1 MVKCFFILFIIC
13 MSIHGHAVERLELVG
28 RALTIKDP
36 IFISSSENE
45 WLSRN
50 RVLNVGVILPSYEPF
65 EVISATGDFE
75 GISADIL
82 KFIGD
87 ELKTK
92 IVVKAYSDKIS
103 AKKAMQ
109 AGDIDML
116 SVGSWF
122 TIEDSNL
129 IGTFSEPFLKSK
141 LVFSTLK
148 GRVDKYKLIP
158 DGTRIAA
165 PKGIVDDDVFNLI
178 YPNAILVEYS
188 SPLAAMDAVY
198 FGHADI
204 LLSDIYSTH
213 YLSGERFGDFVFFG
227 HARHESRDFG
237 FFISERAPQL
247 LSLVNKSILNLQDYG
262 RGPIVSRWKGAITEI
277 LSANDI
283 LSQSELNWINER
295 KSVIVGINKN
305 NVPYTF
311 IGHEGKPVGIA
322 SDVLDIIT
330 GLSGLDFE
338 IKEYNSDDEV
348 KQAVIS
354 GDADLMAA
362 YQNKVMETSLTSTIN
377 YNRDDI
383 VALTSDRMSI
393 DNGGRFIGKKIAI
406 SEGVSNYS
414 TFKLR
419 YPNTEIIFVSNGLDT
434 LKLLSEGKVNG
445 AVTSLYQA
453 KYFLSSNNSIDQYLF
468 LERISESPLEFSFA
482 LRSSDAQLLKVMNK
496 VIKAIPPSDLSRIS
510 YNWRNNPLPRLTLW
524 EKYSLEL
531 TAAFFLL
538 ISAFIVYFIRNY
550 YLHKELQHKKALE
563 EKLLDELLFN
573 RTLLDGLPMP
583 IAVRDINSKLIF
595 CNQFY
600 LSALDVEHEE
610 VFGKNITET
619 FSSRV
624 DEDSRRRIAE
634 IYDNVLSSGI
644 QSVRDIPISWDGKQ
658 IEIYQ
663 WVSPFKDANNN
674 IKGIVCGSIDV
685 TERKTLQVQLEIE
698 KEKAEQA
705 SLAKSN
711 FLAVMSHELRTPMN
725 AIIGFIELSLQK
737 AKIGELDID
746 SLNLASEA
754 ADALLDLIGGI
765 LDISS
770 IEAMQFTINNKSTYL
785 NKLVDSTVGLL
796 QAVASTQNNKLLYSS
811 DICDES
817 CIVIDPVRLRQ
828 VIYNVVGN
836 SLKFT
841 KNGLVEVNLKQI
853 DEQFVITITDNGI
866 GIPEEKL
873 SEVFL
878 PFSQAHNNYQSG
890 YSGSGLGLSIVR
902 QICQIMGGEV
912 ELTSKEGLG
921 TCVVITLP
929 FILCQDELFD
939 ISTSHLSLHA
949 HAGINIDRHILVV
962 DDHVANRIL
971 MQKQLEYMGYHVLT
985 ACDGVEALA
994 IYNAV
999 PVDLV
1004 ITDCQMPNMDG
1015 YSLSR
1020 AIRLQ
1025 EQKSNKTP
1033 IGIYGLTASAMQED
1047 FDRCIESGMNDCL
1060 FKPFKLTVMAAQIN
1074 KFFHL
1079 ASSLQSSNVIES
1091 SSDWKSALYHQF
1103 MECNI
1108 SDLESIITCMNDD
1121 DHDGVLHHI
1130 HRLKGS
1136 CQMIGEESVV
1146 TLCKMIEDEYR
1157 RNGKLR
1163 IDLIKEI
1170 ETAVNV
1176 MRTG

>member
-1 MVKCFFILFIIC
+1 MKWFSMLLALCA
-13 MSIHGHAVERLELVG
+13 SIPGFAVEQLELVG
-28 RALTIKDP
+28 RTLTVKDP
-36 IFISSSENE
+36 VFISPSEDE

-92 IVVKAYSDKIS
+92 IVIKAYNDNIS
-103 AKKAMQ
+103 AKNAMQ
-109 AGDIDML
+109 VGDIDML

-122 TIEDSNL
+122 NIEDSNL

-158 DGTRIAA
+158 DGTRVAA
-165 PKGIVDDDVFNLI
+165 PKGIVDDEIFNLI
-178 YPNAILVEYS
+178 YPNAALVEYS

-213 YLSGERFGDFVFFG
+213 YLSGERFGDFVFIG

-237 FFISERAPQL
+237 FFISERDPQL

-262 RGPIVSRWKGAITEI
+262 RGPIVSRWRGAITEV

-283 LSQSELNWINER
+283 LSQSELNWIDER
-295 KSVIVGINKN
+295 KTVIVGINKN

-322 SDVLDIIT
+322 SDVLDIIS
-330 GLSGLDFE
+330 GLSGLNFE
-338 IKEYNSDDEV
+338 IKIYDSDDEV
-348 KQAVIS
+348 KNAVMS

-362 YQNKVMETSLTSTIN
+362 YQNKVMEASLTSTIN

-383 VALTSDRMSI
+383 IALTSDRMSI
-393 DNGGRFIGKKIAI
+393 DNGGRFIGKKIAV
-406 SEGVSNYS
+406 SEGISNYS
-414 TFKLR
+414 TFRQR
-419 YPNTEIIFVSNGLDT
+419 YPNTEIIFVSNGVDT

-453 KYFLSSNNSIDQYLF
+453 KYFLSSNNFVDKYLF
-468 LERISESPLEFSFA
+468 LERVSDNPLEFSFA
-482 LRSSDAQLLKVMNK
+482 LRSSDVQLLKIMNK

-510 YNWRNNPLPRLTLW
+510 YNWRNNPLPHLTLW
-524 EKYSLEL
+524 ERYSAEL

-538 ISAFIVYFIRNY
+538 VSAFIVYFMRSY
-550 YLHKELQHKKALE
+550 YLHKELEHKKELE
-563 EKLLDELLFN
+563 GKLLDELYFN
-573 RTLLDGLPMP
+573 KTLLDGLPMP
-583 IAVRDINSKLIF
+583 ISVRDDSGKLIF
-595 CNQFY
+595 CNNFY
-600 LSALDVEHEE
+600 LSALSVKQEDVL
-610 VFGKNITET
+610 GKSISES
-619 FSSRV
+619 FSSRI
-624 DEDSRRRIAE
+624 DDTDRIDE
-634 IYDNVLSSGI
+634 IYNDVLSSGI
-644 QSVRDIPISWDGKQ
+644 QSVRDLSIKMDGGA
-658 IEIYQ
+658 IEIY
-663 WVSPFKDANNN
+663 
-674 IKGIVCGSIDV
+674 
-685 TERKTLQVQLEIE
+685 
-698 KEKAEQA
+698 
-705 SLAKSN
+705 
-711 FLAVMSHELRTPMN
+711 MSHELRTPMN

-737 AKIGELDID
+737 AKNGQLDTD
-746 SLNLASEA
+746 SLNRASEA

-770 IEAMQFTINNKSTYL
+770 IEAMKFTINNKSTCL
-785 NKLVDSTVGLL
+785 NKLVNSTVGLL
-796 QAVASTQNNKLLYSS
+796 QAVASTQNNRLLYSS
-811 DICDES
+811 DIGDES
-817 CIVIDPVRLRQ
+817 FILTDPVRLRQ

-836 SLKFT
+836 ALKFT
-841 KNGLVEVNLKQI
+841 KNGLVDVNLNQI
-853 DEQFVITITDNGI
+853 DKKFIITITDNGI
-866 GIPEEKL
+866 GIPKDKL
-873 SEVFL
+873 GDVFQ

-912 ELTSKEGLG
+912 ELNSKEGAG

-929 FILCQDELFD
+929 FILCQDELPHISIPHASPD
-939 ISTSHLSLHA
+939 ISVE
-949 HAGINIDRHILVV
+949 INTERHILVV

-971 MQKQLEYMGYHVLT
+971 MQKQLEYMGYRVVT

-994 IYNAV
+994 IYNNE
-999 PVDLV
+999 PVDLI

-1015 YSLSR
+1015 YSLAR
-1020 AIRLQ
+1020 AIRQQ
-1025 EQKSNKTP
+1025 ELILNKKP

-1047 FDRCIESGMNDCL
+1047 FDKCIESGMDNCL

-1074 KFFHL
+1074 KYFD
-1079 ASSLQSSNVIES
+1079 SISLSNITNVRENP
-1091 SSDWKSALYHQF
+1091 SDWKVALYGQF

-1108 SDLESIITCMNDD
+1108 KDLESITTCINNGDC
-1121 DHDGVLHHI
+1121 DGVLHYI

-1136 CQMIGEESVV
+1136 CQMIGGDNIVA
-1146 TLCKMIEDEYR
+1146 LCKMIEDEYR
-1157 RNGKLR
+1157 SSGVFRT
-1163 IDLIKEI
+1163 DLIKEI
-1170 ETAVNV
+1170 EVKIKT
-1176 MRTG
+1176 MPTSIS

>member
-1 MVKCFFILFIIC
+1 MKWFSMLFALC
-13 MSIHGHAVERLELVG
+13 ASMPGFSVEHLELVG
-28 RALTIKDP
+28 RTLTVKDP
-36 IFISSSENE
+36 VFISPSEDE
-45 WLSRN
+45 WLARN

-82 KFIGD
+82 NFIGD

-92 IVVKAYSDKIS
+92 IVIKAYNDNIS
-103 AKKAMQ
+103 AKNAMQ

-122 TIEDSNL
+122 SIEDSNL
-129 IGTFSEPFLKSK
+129 IGSFSEPFLKSK

-158 DGTRIAA
+158 DGTRVAA
-165 PKGIVDDDVFNLI
+165 PKGIVDDEIFNLI
-178 YPNAILVEYS
+178 YPNAALVEYS

-213 YLSGERFGDFVFFG
+213 YLSGERFGDFVFIG

-262 RGPIVSRWKGAITEI
+262 RGPIVSRWRGAITEV

-283 LSQSELNWINER
+283 LSQSELNWIGER

-322 SDVLDIIT
+322 SDVLDIIS

-338 IKEYNSDDEV
+338 IKTYDSDDEV
-348 KQAVIS
+348 KNAVMS

-362 YQNKVMETSLTSTIN
+362 YQNKVMEASLTSTIN

-383 VALTSDRMSI
+383 IALTSDRMSI
-393 DNGGRFIGKKIAI
+393 DNGGRFIGKKIAV
-406 SEGVSNYS
+406 SEGISNYS

-419 YPNTEIIFVSNGLDT
+419 YPNTEIIFVSNGVDT

-453 KYFLSSNNSIDQYLF
+453 KYFLSSNSIVDQYLF
-468 LERISESPLEFSFA
+468 LERVSENPLEFSFA
-482 LRSSDAQLLKVMNK
+482 LRSSDVQLLKVINK

-510 YNWRNNPLPRLTLW
+510 YNWRNNPLPHLTLW
-524 EKYSLEL
+524 ERYSSEL
-531 TAAFFLL
+531 TGIFFLL
-538 ISAFIVYFIRNY
+538 VSAFIVYFMRSY
-550 YLHKELQHKKALE
+550 YLYKELQHTKELE
-563 EKLLDELLFN
+563 GKLLDELYFN
-573 RTLLDGLPMP
+573 KTLLDGLPMP
-583 IAVRDINSKLIF
+583 ISVRDEHGKLIF
-595 CNQFY
+595 CNNFY
-600 LSALDVEHEE
+600 LSALSVKQEDVL
-610 VFGKNITET
+610 GKSISES
-619 FSSRV
+619 FSSRI
-624 DEDSRRRIAE
+624 DDTDRIDE
-634 IYDNVLSSGI
+634 IYNDVLSSGI
-644 QSVRDIPISWDGKQ
+644 QSVRDLSIKMDGGA

-663 WVSPFKDANNN
+663 WVIPFRDVNNN

-685 TERKTLQVQLEIE
+685 TERKMLQVQLEVE

-705 SLAKSN
+705 NLAKSN

-737 AKIGELDID
+737 AKNGETDAD
-746 SLNLASEA
+746 SLHRASEA

-770 IEAMQFTINNKSTYL
+770 IEAMKFTINNKSTCL
-785 NKLVDSTVGLL
+785 NKLVNSTVGLL

-811 DICDES
+811 GVSDVSFILT
-817 CIVIDPVRLRQ
+817 DPVRLRQ

-836 SLKFT
+836 ALKFT
-841 KNGLVEVNLKQI
+841 KNGVIDVNLHQM
-853 DEQFVITITDNGI
+853 DNEFVITITDNGI
-866 GIPEEKL
+866 GIPKDKL
-873 SEVFL
+873 GDVFQ
-878 PFSQAHNNYQSG
+878 PFSQAHNNYNSG

-902 QICQIMGGEV
+902 QICQIMGGQV
-912 ELTSKEGLG
+912 ELNSKEGVG

-929 FILCQDELFD
+929 FILCQDELPHVA
-939 ISTSHLSLHA
+939 ISHVSPE
-949 HAGINIDRHILVV
+949 INAEINAERYILVV

-971 MQKQLEYMGYHVLT
+971 MKKQLEYIGYHVVT

-994 IYNAV
+994 IYNNEK
-999 PVDLV
+999 VDLI

-1015 YSLSR
+1015 YSLAH
-1020 AIRLQ
+1020 AIRQQ
-1025 EQKSNKTP
+1025 EMILNKTP

-1047 FDRCIESGMNDCL
+1047 FDRCIEAGMDDCL

-1074 KFFHL
+1074 KYFDSIPL
-1079 ASSLQSSNVIES
+1079 INITNVKENP
-1091 SSDWKSALYHQF
+1091 SDWKVALYGQF

-1108 SDLESIITCMNDD
+1108 KDLESITSCINNGDYE
-1121 DHDGVLHHI
+1121 GVLHYI

-1136 CQMIGEESVV
+1136 CQMIGGDNIVA
-1146 TLCKMIEDEYR
+1146 LCKMIEDEYR
-1157 RNGKLR
+1157 NSGVFRA
-1163 IDLIKEI
+1163 DLMKEI
-1170 ETAVNV
+1170 EIKINA
-1176 MRTG
+1176 MPTGLS

>member
-1 MVKCFFILFIIC
+1 MKWFSMLFALC
-13 MSIHGHAVERLELVG
+13 TSIPGFAVEQLELVG
-28 RALTIKDP
+28 RTLTVKDP
-36 IFISSSENE
+36 VFISPSEDE

-92 IVVKAYSDKIS
+92 IVIKAYNDNIS
-103 AKKAMQ
+103 AKNAMQ

-158 DGTRIAA
+158 DGTRVAA
-165 PKGIVDDDVFNLI
+165 PKGIVDDEIFNLI
-178 YPNAILVEYS
+178 YPNAALVEYS

-213 YLSGERFGDFVFFG
+213 YLSGERFGDFVFIG

-262 RGPIVSRWKGAITEI
+262 RGPIVSRWRGAITEV

-283 LSQSELNWINER
+283 LSQSELNWIDER
-295 KSVIVGINKN
+295 KAVIVGINKN

-330 GLSGLDFE
+330 GLSGLDFK
-338 IKEYNSDDEV
+338 IKTYDSDDEV
-348 KQAVIS
+348 KNAVIS

-362 YQNKVMETSLTSTIN
+362 YQNKVMEASLTSTIN

-393 DNGGRFIGKKIAI
+393 DNGGRFIGKKIAV
-406 SEGVSNYS
+406 SEGISNYS
-414 TFKLR
+414 TFRQR
-419 YPNTEIIFVSNGLDT
+419 YPNTEIIFVSNGVDT

-453 KYFLSSNNSIDQYLF
+453 KYFLSSNNFVDKYLF
-468 LERISESPLEFSFA
+468 LERVSDNPLEFSFA
-482 LRSSDAQLLKVMNK
+482 LRSSDVQLLKIMNK

-510 YNWRNNPLPRLTLW
+510 YNWRNNPLPHLTLW
-524 EKYSLEL
+524 EKYSAEL

-538 ISAFIVYFIRNY
+538 VSAFIVYFMRSY
-550 YLHKELQHKKALE
+550 YLHKELEHKKELE
-563 EKLLDELLFN
+563 GKLLDELYFN
-573 RTLLDGLPMP
+573 KTLLDGLPMP
-583 IAVRDINSKLIF
+583 ISVRDDSGKLIF
-595 CNQFY
+595 CNNFY
-600 LSALDVEHEE
+600 LSALNVKQEDVL
-610 VFGKNITET
+610 GKDISES
-619 FSSRV
+619 FSG
-624 DEDSRRRIAE
+624 RIDDTDRINE
-634 IYDNVLSSGI
+634 IYNDVLSSGI
-644 QSVRDIPISWDGKQ
+644 QSVRDLSIKLDGGV

-663 WVSPFKDANNN
+663 WVIPFKDANNN

-685 TERKTLQVQLEIE
+685 TERKTLQVQLEVE

-705 SLAKSN
+705 NLAKSN

-737 AKIGELDID
+737 AKNGQLDTD
-746 SLNLASEA
+746 SLNRASEA

-770 IEAMQFTINNKSTYL
+770 IEAMKFTINNKSTCL
-785 NKLVDSTVGLL
+785 NKLVNSTVGLL
-796 QAVASTQNNKLLYSS
+796 QAVASTQNNRLLYSS
-811 DICDES
+811 DIGDES
-817 CIVIDPVRLRQ
+817 FILTDPVRLRQ

-836 SLKFT
+836 ALKFT
-841 KNGLVEVNLKQI
+841 KNGLVNVNLNQI
-853 DEQFVITITDNGI
+853 DKKFIITITDNGI
-866 GIPEEKL
+866 GIPKDKL
-873 SEVFL
+873 GDVFQ

-912 ELTSKEGLG
+912 ELNSKEGAG

-929 FILCQDELFD
+929 FILCQDELPHISIPHVSSD
-939 ISTSHLSLHA
+939 ISVE
-949 HAGINIDRHILVV
+949 INTERHILVV

-971 MQKQLEYMGYHVLT
+971 MQKQLEYMGYRVVT

-994 IYNAV
+994 IYNNE
-999 PVDLV
+999 PVDLI

-1015 YSLSR
+1015 YSLAR
-1020 AIRLQ
+1020 AIRQQ
-1025 EQKSNKTP
+1025 ELILNKKP

-1047 FDRCIESGMNDCL
+1047 FDKCIESGMDNCL

-1074 KFFHL
+1074 KYFD
-1079 ASSLQSSNVIES
+1079 SMSLSNITNVRENP
-1091 SSDWKSALYHQF
+1091 SDWKVALYGQF

-1108 SDLESIITCMNDD
+1108 KDLESITACINNGDC
-1121 DHDGVLHHI
+1121 DGVLHYI

-1136 CQMIGEESVV
+1136 CQMIGGDNIVA
-1146 TLCKMIEDEYR
+1146 LCKMIEDEYR
-1157 RNGKLR
+1157 SSGVLR
-1163 IDLIKEI
+1163 TDLIKEI
-1170 ETAVNV
+1170 EIKIKA
-1176 MRTG
+1176 MPTGIS

>member
-1 MVKCFFILFIIC
+1 MKWFSILFALC
-13 MSIHGHAVERLELVG
+13 ASMPGFAVEHLELVG
-28 RALTIKDP
+28 RTLTVKDP
-36 IFISSSENE
+36 VFISPSEDE

-92 IVVKAYSDKIS
+92 IVIKAYNDNIS
-103 AKKAMQ
+103 AKNAMQ

-122 TIEDSNL
+122 NIEDSNL

-158 DGTRIAA
+158 DGTRVAA
-165 PKGIVDDDVFNLI
+165 PKGIVDDEIFNLI
-178 YPNAILVEYS
+178 YPNAALVEYS

-213 YLSGERFGDFVFFG
+213 YLSGERFGDFVFIG

-237 FFISERAPQL
+237 FFISERVPQL

-262 RGPIVSRWKGAITEI
+262 RGPIVSRWRGAITEV

-283 LSQSELNWINER
+283 LSQSELNWIDER
-295 KSVIVGINKN
+295 KAVIVGINKN

-322 SDVLDIIT
+322 NDVLDIIT

-338 IKEYNSDDEV
+338 IKTYDSDDEV
-348 KQAVIS
+348 KNAVIS
-354 GDADLMAA
+354 GDVDLMAA
-362 YQNKVMETSLTSTIN
+362 YQNKVMEASLTSTIN

-393 DNGGRFIGKKIAI
+393 DNGGRFIGKKIAV
-406 SEGVSNYS
+406 SEGISNYS
-414 TFKLR
+414 TFRQR
-419 YPNTEIIFVSNGLDT
+419 YPNTEIIFVSNGVDT
-434 LKLLSEGKVNG
+434 LRLLSEGKVNG

-453 KYFLSSNNSIDQYLF
+453 KYFLSSNNFVDKYLF
-468 LERISESPLEFSFA
+468 LERVSDNPLEFSFA
-482 LRSSDAQLLKVMNK
+482 LRSSDVQLLKIMNK

-510 YNWRNNPLPRLTLW
+510 YNWRNNPLPHLTLW
-524 EKYSLEL
+524 ERYSAEL

-538 ISAFIVYFIRNY
+538 VSAFIVYFMRSY
-550 YLHKELQHKKALE
+550 YLHKELEHKKELE
-563 EKLLDELLFN
+563 GKLLDELYFN
-573 RTLLDGLPMP
+573 KTLLDGLPMP
-583 IAVRDINSKLIF
+583 ISVRDDSGKLIF
-595 CNQFY
+595 CNSFY
-600 LSALDVEHEE
+600 LSALSVKQEDVL
-610 VFGKNITET
+610 GKTISES
-619 FSSRV
+619 FSG
-624 DEDSRRRIAE
+624 RIDDTGRINE
-634 IYDNVLSSGI
+634 IYNDVLSSGI
-644 QSVRDIPISWDGKQ
+644 QSVRDLSIKLDGGA

-663 WVSPFKDANNN
+663 WVIPFKDANNN

-685 TERKTLQVQLEIE
+685 TERKTLQVQLEVE

-705 SLAKSN
+705 NLAKSN

-737 AKIGELDID
+737 AKNGQLDTD
-746 SLNLASEA
+746 SLNRASEA

-770 IEAMQFTINNKSTYL
+770 IEAMKFTINNKSTCL
-785 NKLVDSTVGLL
+785 NKLVNSTVGLL
-796 QAVASTQNNKLLYSS
+796 QAVASTQNNRLLYSS
-811 DICDES
+811 DIGDES
-817 CIVIDPVRLRQ
+817 FILTDPVRLRQ

-836 SLKFT
+836 ALKFT
-841 KNGLVEVNLKQI
+841 KNGLVDVNLNQI
-853 DEQFVITITDNGI
+853 DKKFIITITDNGI
-866 GIPEEKL
+866 GIPKEKL
-873 SEVFL
+873 GDVFQ

-912 ELTSKEGLG
+912 ELNSKEGSG

-929 FILCQDELFD
+929 FILCQDELPHTSISHASPD
-939 ISTSHLSLHA
+939 ISVE
-949 HAGINIDRHILVV
+949 INTERHILVV

-971 MQKQLEYMGYHVLT
+971 MQKQLEYMGYRVVT

-994 IYNAV
+994 IYNNE
-999 PVDLV
+999 PVDLI

-1015 YSLSR
+1015 YSLAR
-1020 AIRLQ
+1020 AIRQQ
-1025 EQKSNKTP
+1025 ELILNKKP

-1047 FDRCIESGMNDCL
+1047 FDKCIESGMDNCL

-1074 KFFHL
+1074 KYFD
-1079 ASSLQSSNVIES
+1079 SMSLNNITKVRENP
-1091 SSDWKSALYHQF
+1091 SDWKVALYGQF

-1108 SDLESIITCMNDD
+1108 KDLESITGCINNGDL
-1121 DHDGVLHHI
+1121 DGVLHYI

-1136 CQMIGEESVV
+1136 CQMIGGDNIVA
-1146 TLCKMIEDEYR
+1146 LCKMIEDEYR
-1157 RNGKLR
+1157 SSGVFRT
-1163 IDLIKEI
+1163 DLIKEI
-1170 ETAVNV
+1170 EIKVKAMPTSIS
-1176 MRTG
+1176 